1 MKVTHHITTNMRGF
15 QQWMRR
21 HPRKRTDGFFSFNGK
36 ELKHEQIK
44 RIVDYA
50 VEKGYRTDADIPG
63 EEILKLLSEW
73 NVVQNIE
80 DRVAILEKYQNRT
93 T

>member
-1 MKVTHHITTNMRGF
+1 MTMAKRHITTNMKGF
-15 QQWMRR
+15 QNWMKRN
-21 HPRKRTDGFFSFNGK
+21 PRKRTDGFFSFRGM

-63 EEILKLLSEW
+63 EEVIELLNYEED
-73 NVVQNIE
+73 NV
-80 DRVAILEKYQNRT
+80 
-93 T
+93 

>member
-15 QQWMRR
+15 QDWMKR

-63 EEILKLLSEW
+63 EEILK
-73 NVVQNIE
+73 
-80 DRVAILEKYQNRT
+80 ILEEDK
-93 T
+93 

>member
-1 MKVTHHITTNMRGF
+1 MTAPPSPSPTHHSNHKINERDPSYHYKHAWF
-15 QQWMRR
+15 SELDAPPSKKAHRR
-21 HPRKRTDGFFSFNGK
+21 LFPFKGK

-63 EEILKLLSEW
+63 EEVEKLLSE
-73 NVVQNIE
+73 
-80 DRVAILEKYQNRT
+80 
-93 T
+93 